1 MLILRCTQII
11 YSMIDKSSFHIL
23 NFVKKE
29 EYSGSMDGMRYMIK
43 RVPGEKP
50 NMPAK
55 ADGDSEK
62 NAEEIEVPDRIR
74 VTIWP
79 EPLGLFSTPD
89 ELKTIEYFT
98 LDEDGISDI
107 ADWLNKQYFD
117 RQDEWDAAK
126 RRGCSLAGRR

>member
-1 MLILRCTQII
+1 
-11 YSMIDKSSFHIL
+11 MIDKNSFHIL

-50 NMPAK
+50 ETPESAN
-55 ADGDSEK
+55 GE
-62 NAEEIEVPDRIR
+62 NAEPAGEIKVPDRIR

-98 LDEDGISDI
+98 LDEDGISDV
-107 ADWLNKQYFD
+107 ADWLNRQYFD
-117 RQDEWDAAK
+117 RQDEWDAAL